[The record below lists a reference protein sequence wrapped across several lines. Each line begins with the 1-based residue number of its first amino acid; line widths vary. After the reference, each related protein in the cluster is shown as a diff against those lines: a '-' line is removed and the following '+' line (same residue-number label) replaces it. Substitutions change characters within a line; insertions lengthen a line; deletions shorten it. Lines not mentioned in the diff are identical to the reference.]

1 MTSSSINMET
11 EERPPIPA
19 VPPLLPEAKLDV
31 SFSFDQ
37 IITEM
42 KLDDADIDP
51 KCVSESRLS
60 SSWLVLRGTLRVPR
74 ENPSLTAIFSQTFIL
89 RCSHSLTY
97 VYRKKEQMEKRQSNV
112 MKLAEENEKL
122 NAELKAM
129 SERIAAA
136 ERRTQAILAAR
147 ERKAKQQLDQINSS
161 EGAHVQH
168 QQQGT
173 SAHAF

>member
-74 ENPSLTAIFSQTFIL
+74 ENPLAYSNFSHKLSSFVVRIRLHMSTG
-89 RCSHSLTY
+89 
-97 VYRKKEQMEKRQSNV
+97 RKNRWKNDS
-112 MKLAEENEKL
+112 
-122 NAELKAM
+122 
-129 SERIAAA
+129 
-136 ERRTQAILAAR
+136 RT
-147 ERKAKQQLDQINSS
+147 
-161 EGAHVQH
+161 
-168 QQQGT
+168 
-173 SAHAF
+173 